1 MSERD
6 EAIQRVLDG
15 QPDYCGPTP
24 DEEQMIRMG
33 AEDAICV
40 QWAKP
45 GVGFGNLVFYF
56 KDGVLRCDNECM
68 SKEFIK
74 DRLCKMVD
82 NCVLDD
88 DEWDDEK

>member
-56 KDGVLRCDNECM
+56 NLELDLGTLCFTLRTAFCAVTTN
-68 SKEFIK
+68 
-74 DRLCKMVD
+74 V
-82 NCVLDD
+82 
-88 DEWDDEK
+88 